1 MTAIG
6 AWATIRWADTG
17 ESLAPVYFS
26 FGEYDEEK
34 NRDSFGVRD
43 ENIFFYC
50 ANEGELRELMREG
63 RGNDF
68 TVLHYTI
75 EVTA

>member
-1 MTAIG
+1 MNVIG

-26 FGEYDEEK
+26 FGEYDEE
-34 NRDSFGVRD
+34 NSRDSFGVRD

-50 ANEGELRELMREG
+50 VNEGELRELMGEG
-63 RGNDF
+63 RGEDF
-68 TVLHYTI
+68 TVLDYTL